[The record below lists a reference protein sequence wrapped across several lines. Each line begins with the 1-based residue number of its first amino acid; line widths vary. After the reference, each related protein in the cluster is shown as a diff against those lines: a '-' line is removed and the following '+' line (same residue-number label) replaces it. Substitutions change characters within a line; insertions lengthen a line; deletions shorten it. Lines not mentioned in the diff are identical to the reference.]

1 MERNPQTSPTNPL
14 AGNVQPVSSKQTR
27 WQRADDLIEAIRA
40 DVEKVRRE
48 KISETMEGNENASEN
63 RSDKKLSD
71 LSDDEHADKTATK
84 VAEFDKI
91 TVSMSKHFEPL
102 SQNSKTQHPID
113 WNSPDQQ
120 AMADEEQNEEFIDAG
135 SIKNIPVS
143 ALKDLIR
150 FVLPQGKSESVRW
163 RSGMMRLA
171 VISHLADVDEDGGKT
186 LSQIADELKVSRAA
200 LSWHHV
206 RILDQLGLGES
217 RSSKSREA
225 RAKYSVSC
233 RESHRRQ
240 GHQIKSTPPMPAPN
254 A

>member
-1 MERNPQTSPTNPL
+1 M
-14 AGNVQPVSSKQTR
+14 TR
-27 WQRADDLIEAIRA
+27 
-40 DVEKVRRE
+40 
-48 KISETMEGNENASEN
+48 
-63 RSDKKLSD
+63 
-71 LSDDEHADKTATK
+71 
-84 VAEFDKI
+84 
-91 TVSMSKHFEPL
+91 HFEPL
-102 SQNSKTQHPID
+102 TPNSKTHDPID
-113 WNSPDQQ
+113 WGSPDQI
-120 AMADEEQNEEFIDAG
+120 AMQNEEPDDEFIDAG

-163 RSGMMRLA
+163 RAGLMRLA
-171 VISHLADVDEDGGKT
+171 VVSHLAAVDQDGNKSLT
-186 LSQIADELKVSRAA
+186 QIADELKVSRAA

>member
-1 MERNPQTSPTNPL
+1 MAKNRYSSGNTTLPL
-14 AGNVQPVSSKQTR
+14 AELGITKTQSSR
-27 WQRADDLIEAIRA
+27 WQRA

-48 KISETMEGNENASEN
+48 KQAETQSDL
-63 RSDKKLSD
+63 SDKKLSD
-71 LSDDEHADKTATK
+71 SQQDDEHADKTATK
-84 VAEFDKI
+84 VAAFRHRPLKY
-91 TVSMSKHFEPL
+91 MSRNYEPL
-102 SQNSKTQHPID
+102 SPNSKTQHPID
-113 WNSPDQQ
+113 WSDPSQL
-120 AMADEEQNEEFIDAG
+120 AMQTEEQNEEFIDAG

-163 RSGMMRLA
+163 RSGLMRLA
-171 VISHLADVDEDGGKT
+171 VVSHLACVDEDGGKT